1 MTEPTIKVHEGWGTD
16 NQRTYLAIAEGFIN
30 GVWKKAEAIA
40 DTYSEAVE
48 TALADFEKLRGQ
60 DGNV

>member
-30 GVWKKAEAIA
+30 GEWKEAKAIA
-40 DTYSEAVE
+40 STYNEAVRVAVE
-48 TALADFEKLRGQ
+48 DFKKLEAEN
-60 DGNV
+60 GNV